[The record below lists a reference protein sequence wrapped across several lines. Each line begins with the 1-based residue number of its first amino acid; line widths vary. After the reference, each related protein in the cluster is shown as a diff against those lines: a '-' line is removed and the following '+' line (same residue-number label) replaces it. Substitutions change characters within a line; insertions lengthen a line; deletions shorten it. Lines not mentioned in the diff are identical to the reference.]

1 MYRVNVRDH
10 MLIAHSLKSE
20 IFGPASK
27 LHGATYVIDAEFR
40 TNSLDDNNVV
50 IDIGLASRI
59 LKEVIAQFNYKNL
72 DELREFQNQL
82 TTTEFLAGYIHQ
94 QIKNRVSSFFKGT
107 LKITLHES
115 PNAWASYED

>member
-1 MYRVNVRDH
+1 MYRINVRDH
-10 MLIAHSLKSE
+10 MMIAHSLDSE
-20 IFGPASK
+20 IFGPASN
-27 LHGATYVIDAEFR
+27 LHGATYVVDAEFR
-40 TNSLDDNNVV
+40 TKSLDQNNVV
-50 IDIGLASRI
+50 VDIALASRI
-59 LKEVIAQFNYKNL
+59 LKEVISQINYKNL

-94 QIKNRVSSFFKGT
+94 QIKNRISSFFQGT